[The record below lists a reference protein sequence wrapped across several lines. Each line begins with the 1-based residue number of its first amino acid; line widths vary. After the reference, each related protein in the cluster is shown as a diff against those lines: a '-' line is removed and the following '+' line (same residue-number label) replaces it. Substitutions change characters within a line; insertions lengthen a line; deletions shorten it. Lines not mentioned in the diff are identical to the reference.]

1 MQMFPFVRCCLLD
14 FRHRAAAAALLA
26 LLAAIPCG
34 STPPV
39 ELQMVAPGVYVA
51 LQPSADRFN
60 DSNSTIILLD
70 DSVVVVD
77 TQTTLTATRGIIE
90 QIRKVTNK
98 PVRWVINTHWHG
110 DHVQGNQVYRE
121 AFPGV
126 QFVAQTN
133 TREDMARLATAD
145 LKEQVENLPGQIEK
159 YRHMLAT
166 GSTADG
172 KPLTEEQK
180 SIFQMRVDV
189 FSRWLPDLRQTHI
202 VLPDVTFDDSLSLY
216 GGNRQ
221 IRLIHYAGHTRGDV
235 VAYLPAE
242 KILITGD
249 LLDDMPYTGDGSP
262 VGLVK
267 TLHEFDR
274 LDFDIVI
281 PGHGGI
287 ERGREHLHQ
296 VTALFESIVAQVQDA
311 VRSGLS
317 LEDTKKKV
325 NVEAFRAPITGGE
338 EHATHAFNG
347 WVPVAIERA
356 YLETKETTNK

>member
-1 MQMFPFVRCCLLD
+1 
-14 FRHRAAAAALLA
+14 
-26 LLAAIPCG
+26 
-34 STPPV
+34 
-39 ELQMVAPGVYVA
+39 MVAPGVYVA
-51 LQPSADRFN
+51 LQPFADRFN

-77 TQTTLTATRGIIE
+77 TQTTLTATRAIIE

-121 AFPGV
+121 AFPGA

-166 GSTADG
+166 GAASDG
-172 KPLTEEQK
+172 KPLTEDQK
-180 SIFQMRVDV
+180 GILQMRVNV
-189 FSRWLPDLRQTHI
+189 FSRQLPDLRQTHI

-235 VAYLPAE
+235 VVYLPTE

-262 VGLVK
+262 AGLVK

-338 EHATHAFNG
+338 EHATHAFDG